1 MSKAEF
7 QAVRPLRL
15 DKTDFQG
22 LGETTTNSGRAP
34 LMAPDRQE
42 NDTQ

>member
-1 MSKAEF
+1 MLFGRYAW
-7 QAVRPLRL
+7 
-15 DKTDFQG
+15 TDFQG
-22 LGETTTNSGRAP
+22 LGETTTNSGRVL